1 MQVEEACRLRY
12 RPSLVLLLLVLLL
25 LLLHRYVYW
34 RHACALEGRA
44 ALALQLCAAACS
56 DVDLLEHAAER
67 PAMQNMGSMQGEF
80 YRIRTGVNSGYMP
93 RTR

>member
-1 MQVEEACRLRY
+1 VQVEEACRLRY

-67 PAMQNMGSMQGEF
+67 PAMQKWAACKGNFIE
-80 YRIRTGVNSGYMP
+80 YALV
-93 RTR
+93 